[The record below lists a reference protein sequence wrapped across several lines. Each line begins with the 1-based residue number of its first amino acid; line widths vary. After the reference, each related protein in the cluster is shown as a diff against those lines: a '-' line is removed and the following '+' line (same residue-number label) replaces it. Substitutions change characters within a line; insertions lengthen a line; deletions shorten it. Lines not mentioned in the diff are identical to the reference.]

1 MRHRLDRT
9 RPPVPTPEP
18 AAEPGATDTRSV
30 PSEYFHQALHEL
42 RTIELERVPKGAR
55 RALSVG
61 ASGGWYFDWF
71 ERSVGPLES
80 HIGVEAFETEPDDL
94 PPYAT
99 WIASTADRFDEVPD
113 DSVDLVF
120 AGQTTEHLWPD
131 ELTGFLL
138 ESHRVLA
145 EGGQLVIDSP
155 NRLVTEHLDWSHGGH
170 TIELSA
176 AETNELLELA
186 GFEVTSTRGLWLCR
200 IGDRVLE
207 LEEGLD
213 DGGLTCRRICD
224 AAERP
229 DDSFVWWINA
239 VRRALAPDPAA
250 LAAQV
255 EALFDQHWNTRVSRG
270 MWPGPGSDEPFL
282 GGDGQSR
289 IASLPFM
296 IRPGTWTLSVS
307 TRDEDAD
314 VAGMTARIA
323 LPGGNALHEL
333 GTPDVVEGRTARW
346 AFHQDALA
354 LAVSIEVV
362 APPTARPA
370 TIVMPV
376 GLTPDG
382 W

>member
-1 MRHRLDRT
+1 
-9 RPPVPTPEP
+9 
-18 AAEPGATDTRSV
+18 V
-30 PSEYFHQALHEL
+30 PSDYFHQALHEL

-94 PPYAT
+94 PSYAT
-99 WIASTADRFDEVPD
+99 WIASTADRFDAVPD
-113 DSVDLVF
+113 NSVDLVF

-131 ELTGFLL
+131 ELAGFLL
-138 ESHRVLA
+138 ESHRVLV

-176 AETNELLELA
+176 AEMSELLELA
-186 GFEVTSTRGLWLCR
+186 GFEVTTTRGLWLCR
-200 IGDRVLE
+200 IGERMLE
-207 LEEGLD
+207 LEEALD
-213 DGGLTCRRICD
+213 DGGVTCRRIGD
-224 AAERP
+224 AADRP

-239 VRRALAPDPAA
+239 VKAAAPHSAA
-250 LAAQV
+250 LAARV
-255 EALFDQHWNTRVSRG
+255 KGLFDQHWNTRVSRG
-270 MWPGPGSDEPFL
+270 MWPGPGADEPFL

-296 IRPGTWTLSVS
+296 ICSGTWTLSLA
-307 TRDEDAD
+307 TRDDDAD
-314 VAGMTARIA
+314 LAGMTARIA

-333 GTPDVVEGRTARW
+333 GTPEVVEGRTARW
-346 AFHQDALA
+346 TFHQDALA

-370 TIVMPV
+370 AIVMPV
-376 GLTPDG
+376 ALIPDG

>member
-1 MRHRLDRT
+1 
-9 RPPVPTPEP
+9 V
-18 AAEPGATDTRSV
+18 
-30 PSEYFHQALHEL
+30 
-42 RTIELERVPKGAR
+42 
-55 RALSVG
+55 
-61 ASGGWYFDWF
+61 
-71 ERSVGPLES
+71 
-80 HIGVEAFETEPDDL
+80 
-94 PPYAT
+94 
-99 WIASTADRFDEVPD
+99 
-113 DSVDLVF
+113 LV
-120 AGQTTEHLWPD
+120 
-131 ELTGFLL
+131 
-138 ESHRVLA
+138 

-176 AETNELLELA
+176 AEMSELLELA
-186 GFEVTSTRGLWLCR
+186 GFEVTTTHGLWLCR
-200 IGDRVLE
+200 IGERVLE
-207 LEEGLD
+207 LEEALD
-213 DGGLTCRRICD
+213 DGGVTCRRIGD
-224 AAERP
+224 ATDRP

-239 VRRALAPDPAA
+239 VKAAAPESAA
-250 LAAQV
+250 LAARV
-255 EALFDQHWNTRVSRG
+255 KALFDQHWNTRVSRG

-282 GGDGQSR
+282 GGDGQSH

-333 GTPDVVEGRTARW
+333 GTPDVVEGRTTRW
-346 AFHQDALA
+346 TFHQDALA

-362 APPTARPA
+362 APPTASPA

-376 GLTPDG
+376 ALTPDG